1 MEETTTTL
9 ASFLGDVTT
18 VLTSAVD
25 WVSACAGMVMANPLL
40 LVPTIMGIGLVG
52 IGIIKRFI

>member
-1 MEETTTTL
+1 MENVAYSL
-9 ASFLGDVTT
+9 ATHLENIGT

-25 WVSACAGMVMANPLL
+25 WVGSCANMITTQPLL

-52 IGIIKRFI
+52 LSVIKRFT

>member
-9 ASFLGDVTT
+9 GSFLGDVTT

-25 WVSACAGMVMANPLL
+25 WVGACANMVISTPLL
-40 LVPTIMGIGLVG
+40 LVPTVMGIGLVG
-52 IGIIKRFI
+52 IGIIKRFV